1 MFLLKLGRVILQLE
15 KARRELLAVDP
26 SDKEKLLGASQKV
39 DELIVE
45 YYRVK
50 LYGDKGV
57 RCSASSGW

>member
-1 MFLLKLGRVILQLE
+1 MLKLGKVILQLE

-26 SDKEKLLGASQKV
+26 GDKEKLLGASQKV
-39 DELIVE
+39 DKLIKE

-57 RCSASSGW
+57 RCSGSSSW

>member
-1 MFLLKLGRVILQLE
+1 MLKLGMVIMQLE

-26 SDKEKLLGASQKV
+26 GDKEKLLGASQKV
-39 DELIVE
+39 DKLIVE

-50 LYGDKGV
+50 LYGDNGV